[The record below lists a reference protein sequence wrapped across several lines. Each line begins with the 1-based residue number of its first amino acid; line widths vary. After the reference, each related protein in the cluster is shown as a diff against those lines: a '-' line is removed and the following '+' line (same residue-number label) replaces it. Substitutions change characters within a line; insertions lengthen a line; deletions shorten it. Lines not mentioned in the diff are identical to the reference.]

1 MSFGSVLLVRRSVPN
16 VGVQNNERGTPLRLP
31 ESVKSVFDAIQVVSV
46 ADPQHV
52 PTIRQESRHDVFR
65 ERDARAPLDRDV
77 VVVVDP
83 AEVVET
89 QMAGQRSRFRSHA
102 LHQAAVTANY
112 INVVIE
118 DFEVRS
124 VEMTGEPLFCD
135 GQADARCDA
144 LPQGTRGGLY
154 ARRPM

>member
-1 MSFGSVLLVRRSVPN
+1 MRFGGVLLVRRSVPD
-16 VGVQNNERGTPLRLP
+16 VSVQNDERGTPLSPL
-31 ESVKSVFDAIQVVSV
+31 EGVESVFDALEVVGG

-52 PTIRQESRHDVFR
+52 PIVSQEARHDVFR

-83 AEVVET
+83 AEVIET
-89 QMAGQRSRFRSHA
+89 KVAGQRSRFRSHA

-118 DFEVRS
+118 DFEVWS
-124 VEMTGEPLFCD
+124 VEMTGEPLLCD
-135 GQADARCDA
+135 GHAN
-144 LPQGTRGGLY
+144 TR
-154 ARRPM
+154 

>member
-1 MSFGSVLLVRRSVPN
+1 D
-16 VGVQNNERGTPLRLP
+16 VGIQNNERGTPLRLP
-31 ESVKSVFDAIQVVSV
+31 ESVESVFDATQVVGV

-52 PTIRQESRHDVFR
+52 PTIRQESCHDVFR
-65 ERDARAPLDRDV
+65 ERDARAALDRDV

-89 QMAGQRSRFRSHA
+89 QVTGQRGGFRSHA

-112 INVVIE
+112 INAVIE

-135 GQADARCDA
+135 GHADAHGDA
-144 LPQGTRGGLY
+144 LPQGARGGLY
-154 ARRPM
+154 ARRPMVFGMAGRLAVE